1 MKDDDE
7 DQVKGKERK
16 FLVNFARKF
25 NKALKYRWEIIKLF
39 LTFILNIYY
48 IYRILHINSRIQYNI
63 ILKYNINDIQ
73 DW

>member
-39 LTFILNIYY
+39 LTFIVNIYY
-48 IYRILHINSRIQYNI
+48 ICVEMLYFAMKFLLTRMANNNKFS
-63 ILKYNINDIQ
+63 
-73 DW
+73 